1 MEPAPPSLPCG
12 VLLVALSWVTGNSMP
27 LTVVLPRDTF
37 SRMVRPSPV
46 AESKKC
52 PGDFHDLLKLIQLQQ
67 QGLITK
73 SR

>member
-1 MEPAPPSLPCG
+1 
-12 VLLVALSWVTGNSMP
+12 MP